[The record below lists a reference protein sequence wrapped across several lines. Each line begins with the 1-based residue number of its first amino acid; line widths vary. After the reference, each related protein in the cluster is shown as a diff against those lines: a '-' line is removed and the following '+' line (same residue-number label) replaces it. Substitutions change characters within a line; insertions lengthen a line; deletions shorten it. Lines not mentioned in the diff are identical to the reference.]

1 MYMVLEEVRQEIN
14 QIDEIMAELFEK
26 RMKAVEQVI
35 GYKLQN
41 NLPILDSSRE
51 QIVIAKNLAY
61 IKNDSYK
68 PYYEDFI
75 KNTMEISKQYQRQ
88 LSNNQ
93 TVGFQGTEGA
103 FSHIA
108 LGRIFKGASTKSF
121 ATFEEVFKAVES
133 GEIACGIIPFENSFT
148 GEVGEVFDLLYKYDC
163 HINEIYDLK
172 ISHNLL
178 GVKGAK
184 LSDIKQVY
192 SHHQA
197 LSQCGDFFDK
207 HSFELVPYP
216 NTALAAKYV
225 FECNDKSK
233 AAVAS
238 SETAQIYSL
247 DVLAK
252 DINTSAENTT
262 RFIVISKKL
271 KTTGNRF
278 NLLFTVEHSTG
289 KLANV
294 MQIIGKYGF
303 NMESIKSKSL
313 RDIPWQYYFYVELV
327 GDCQSDE
334 AKEMLCELKENC
346 KELKLLGVYSK

>member
-1 MYMVLEEVRQEIN
+1 MLLEDARQEIN
-14 QIDEIMAELFEK
+14 QIDEKMAELFEN
-26 RMKAVEQVI
+26 RMKAVQQVI
-35 GYKLQN
+35 SYKMQN
-41 NLPILDSSRE
+41 NMPVLDWSRE
-51 QIVIAKNLAY
+51 QLVIAKNLAY

-75 KNTMEISKQYQRQ
+75 KYTMELSKQYQRK
-88 LSNNQ
+88 LSNSQ

-108 LGRIFKGASTKSF
+108 LVRIFKQANTKSF
-121 ATFEEVFKAVES
+121 ATFEEVFKAVLS

-172 ISHNLL
+172 INHNLL
-178 GVKGAK
+178 GAKGAK

-207 HSFELVPYP
+207 HSYELIPYP
-216 NTALAAKYV
+216 NTALASKYISQ
-225 FECNDKSK
+225 CNDKSK

-238 SETAQIYSL
+238 SETAEIYSL

-262 RFIVISKKL
+262 RFIVILKEL

-278 NLLFTVEHSTG
+278 NLLFTLEHSTG
-289 KLANV
+289 ELANV
-294 MQIIGKYGF
+294 MQIIGNYGF

-313 RDIPWQYYFYVELV
+313 RNVPWQYYFYVELV
-327 GDCQSDE
+327 GDSQSDE
-334 AKEMLCELKENC
+334 AKEMLCKLKENC
-346 KELKLLGVYSK
+346 KELKLLGVYAK